1 MAPEGRSRPAAMH
14 FRIIRNFNQ
23 KVRNCFLGLL
33 VGYGWF
39 VVVGDGRPGLLLCG
53 LGGLVC
59 CCVDWVAWSSSFW
72 GLLIFLSI
80 YFKIN
85 HVKNN

>member
-1 MAPEGRSRPAAMH
+1 MGGLLLLGMGGLLLLPAMH
-14 FRIIRNFNQ
+14 FRIIRSFNQ
-23 KVRNCFLGLL
+23 KVRNCFLGLF

-59 CCVDWVAWSSSFW
+59 CCVAWVAWPLSF
-72 GLLIFLSI
+72 IP
-80 YFKIN
+80 
-85 HVKNN
+85 